1 MFEPNEPGIP
11 SVSPGNGESY
21 VLLHLNASL
30 LAGPDAAAA
39 AKVKTLG
46 LMLFHSDA
54 SAGLGHYDA
63 EAQVTYLCCTQK
75 LLTANKCGSDSARPF
90 TPIVNESFISTLG
103 PDMFRYDLLEF
114 NSSSE
119 TASHTR
125 RWNVTTSG
133 IYYLFMVNCNIRSER
148 QVSITGTV
156 TWMNP
161 YGYLPGE
168 QYPFLPFYGV
178 LSLAYLVLGIWWFT
192 VSACHWRR
200 LLQLQYA
207 IAGVIFLGMTESA
220 TWYFDNLDYDV
231 TGQNSMGAIVF
242 GILASTVKRTVSRV
256 LVLVVSLGFG
266 VVKPTLGAKRYQV
279 AVLGTLYLVFSLCL
293 SIVENWN
300 HAEQVP
306 WTTVVFL
313 VVPVALLDTVFYW
326 WIFVSILTTITQLR
340 VRKQT
345 MKISMYRWLF
355 NVLVGSVAVSAVA
368 IVYQMFVVAF
378 SSIDD
383 RWRTWWMWN
392 AFWQLLYFGLLL
404 VIAWLWRP
412 VTNNTRYSYGDP
424 DSKPL
429 VDVEESA
436 AANSASD
443 MAASNSLAESLGDAK
458 LN

>member
-1 MFEPNEPGIP
+1 M
-11 SVSPGNGESY
+11 
-21 VLLHLNASL
+21 
-30 LAGPDAAAA
+30 
-39 AKVKTLG
+39 
-46 LMLFHSDA
+46 
-54 SAGLGHYDA
+54 
-63 EAQVTYLCCTQK
+63 
-75 LLTANKCGSDSARPF
+75 
-90 TPIVNESFISTLG
+90 
-103 PDMFRYDLLEF
+103 
-114 NSSSE
+114 
-119 TASHTR
+119 
-125 RWNVTTSG
+125 
-133 IYYLFMVNCNIRSER
+133 
-148 QVSITGTV
+148 
-156 TWMNP
+156 
-161 YGYLPGE
+161 
-168 QYPFLPFYGV
+168 
-178 LSLAYLVLGIWWFT
+178 
-192 VSACHWRR
+192 
-200 LLQLQYA
+200 
-207 IAGVIFLGMTESA
+207 
-220 TWYFDNLDYDV
+220 
-231 TGQNSMGAIVF
+231 
-242 GILASTVKRTVSRV
+242 SRV

-313 VVPVALLDTVFYW
+313 VVPVALLATVFYW